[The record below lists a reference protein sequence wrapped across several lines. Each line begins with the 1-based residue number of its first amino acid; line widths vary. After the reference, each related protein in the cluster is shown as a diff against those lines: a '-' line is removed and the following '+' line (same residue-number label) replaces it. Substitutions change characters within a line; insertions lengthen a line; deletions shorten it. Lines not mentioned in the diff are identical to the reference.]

1 MCAGRKSVQLGVSE
15 SSRGC
20 SLVVLAFTEC
30 EPCSIAGG
38 GGGRGV
44 VVVGRSPRQVGL
56 PVEVPGKLLSQGTES

>member
-1 MCAGRKSVQLGVSE
+1 MQLGVSE

-38 GGGRGV
+38 GGKGGGGGGEVTEAGRPSCG
-44 VVVGRSPRQVGL
+44 GARQAL
-56 PVEVPGKLLSQGTES
+56 IPGH